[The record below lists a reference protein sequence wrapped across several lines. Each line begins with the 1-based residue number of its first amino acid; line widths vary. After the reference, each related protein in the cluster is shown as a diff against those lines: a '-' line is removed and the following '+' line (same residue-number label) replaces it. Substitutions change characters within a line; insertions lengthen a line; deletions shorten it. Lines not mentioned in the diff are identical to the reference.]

1 MLENCTTQDLD
12 KVVNKEDLLLD
23 IHLYNQ
29 ELTKSLTPEEKK
41 CLKEKISKAEEL
53 YLAFD
58 SYKKSKCSKS

>member
-1 MLENCTTQDLD
+1 MLLENCTTKDLD

-23 IHLYNQ
+23 IHFYNQ
-29 ELTKSLTPEEKK
+29 ELVKSSTPEERK

-58 SYKKSKCSKS
+58 NYKESKS